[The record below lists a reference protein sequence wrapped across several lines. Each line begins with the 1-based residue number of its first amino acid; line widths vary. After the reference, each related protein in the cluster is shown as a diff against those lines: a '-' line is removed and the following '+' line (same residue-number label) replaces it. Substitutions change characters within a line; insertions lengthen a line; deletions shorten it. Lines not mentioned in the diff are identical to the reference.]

1 LSIIKMHKRKNPSK
15 TKYSM
20 FLILPDEIKHG
31 AVCRAVLKSS
41 LQLYPSLIQL
51 NKNFKKPDVLHKDYN
66 IFFLYYWFFRT
77 KMWKSP
83 TKNCII

>member
-1 LSIIKMHKRKNPSK
+1 MHKRKNPSK

-51 NKNFKKPDVLHKDYN
+51 NKNLKNRMFCIRITTYSFYITGFSHKNVEKLNKKLYN
-66 IFFLYYWFFRT
+66 IEQ
-77 KMWKSP
+77 
-83 TKNCII
+83 